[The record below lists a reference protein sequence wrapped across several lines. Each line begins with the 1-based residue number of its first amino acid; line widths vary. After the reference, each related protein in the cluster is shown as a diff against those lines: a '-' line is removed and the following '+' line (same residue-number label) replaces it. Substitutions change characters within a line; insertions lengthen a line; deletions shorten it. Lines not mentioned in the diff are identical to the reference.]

1 MSISACEIRFSML
14 FSLLLAIIKILSC
27 FFFLFLVVFNN
38 FLAIAVAK
46 DEIKVKLAPAIPVSA
61 PATLADDIIQ
71 TPPLVGERTVNTLSM

>member
-38 FLAIAVAK
+38 FLAIALAK
-46 DEIKVKLAPAIPVSA
+46 DEIKVKLAPAIPVGA

>member
-46 DEIKVKLAPAIPVSA
+46 DEIKVKLAPAIPVGA